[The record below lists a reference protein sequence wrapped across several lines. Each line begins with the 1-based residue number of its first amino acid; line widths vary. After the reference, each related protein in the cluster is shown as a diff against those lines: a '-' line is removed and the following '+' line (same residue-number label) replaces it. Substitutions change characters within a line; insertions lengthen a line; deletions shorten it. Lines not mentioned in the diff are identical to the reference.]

1 MSRSIEVK
9 KQTKMPTVS
18 INKIKKSCSE
28 VCLIL
33 KALSHPQR
41 LLILG
46 HLLNGPKTVSELVGC
61 TELSQ
66 SQMSQFLTRMK
77 MEGLIDSERQG
88 KYQVYTITDKRLMRL
103 MQTLQDEYGSSK
115 C

>member
-1 MSRSIEVK
+1 MK
-9 KQTKMPTVS
+9 KVNSLS

-46 HLLNGPKTVSELVGC
+46 HLLNSPKTVSELVEV

-77 MEGLIDSERQG
+77 FEGLITSERQG
-88 KYQVYTITDKRLMRL
+88 KFQIYSISDKRLFRL
-103 MQTLQDEYGSSK
+103 MQTLQDEYGGPQ
-115 C
+115 

>member
-1 MSRSIEVK
+1 M
-9 KQTKMPTVS
+9 QPTVS
-18 INKIKKSCSE
+18 IRKIKRSCEE

-46 HLLNGPKTVSELVGC
+46 HLLEGPRTVGELV
-61 TELSQ
+61 ELCEASQ

-77 MEGLIDSERQG
+77 LEGLLSSEKDG
-88 KYQVYTITDKRLMRL
+88 KFQVYSLADKRLVHL
-103 MQTLQDEYGSSK
+103 MKTIQSEYCHG
-115 C
+115 

>member
-1 MSRSIEVK
+1 MVSAISI
-9 KQTKMPTVS
+9 P
-18 INKIKKSCSE
+18 KIKKSCEE

-46 HLLNGPKTVSELVGC
+46 HLLQGPKTVSQLVQLC
-61 TELSQ
+61 EASQ

-77 MEGLIDSERQG
+77 LEGLISSEKEG
-88 KYQVYTITDKRLMRL
+88 KFQHYQIADKRLIRL
-103 MQTLQDEYGSSK
+103 MKTIQSEYCKG
-115 C
+115 

>member
-1 MSRSIEVK
+1 MQTPVSVKKIEV
-9 KQTKMPTVS
+9 V
-18 INKIKKSCSE
+18 CEE

-46 HLLNGPKTVSELVGC
+46 HLLSGPKTVSELV
-61 TELSQ
+61 ELCSASQ

-77 MEGLIDSERQG
+77 FEGLVASEKKG
-88 KYQVYTITDKRLMRL
+88 KFQIYSVADKRLIQL
-103 MQTLQDEYGSSK
+103 MKTIQAQYCVK
-115 C
+115 